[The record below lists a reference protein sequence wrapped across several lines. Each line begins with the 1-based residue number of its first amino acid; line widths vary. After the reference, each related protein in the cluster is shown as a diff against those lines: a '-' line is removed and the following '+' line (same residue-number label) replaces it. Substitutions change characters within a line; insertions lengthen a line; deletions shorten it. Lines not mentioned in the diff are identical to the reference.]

1 MIKTRLWSVENPK
14 SLAMLAVIG
23 SLAVSLLAFMTDP
36 VLNRDGMLYIDL
48 ATQIAAGEMQGS
60 VTDTFNWPFFSWF
73 LAGVIKVSPWSA
85 LTSAMIVTSLFAAG
99 TTALMVLLLSRVAQA
114 PGWLLLLFVIA
125 LPALNEYRASVLRDW
140 PAWCFSLLA
149 VYSWFRYEDKAS
161 VWWLL
166 SCFSAIALGV
176 LCRLEVG
183 AVAVG
188 LALAGLLMPE
198 RNCKKLAGFYVMPAI
213 GVLGLLLFLIFSD
226 SGAVGRVLHYLN
238 ALNIVDRYQEFQ
250 HYGDLL
256 AGAVLNKFSD
266 EYGGQILFWGL
277 MTIIPSKL
285 VMLVGALVL
294 AIFLRPVD
302 WKSGDRT
309 TYLVLFYLWL
319 AVLVIFLVTSLFLS
333 SRYVVFAALMFLP
346 FLWVRF
352 SQAYLGGS
360 AVFRRTSV
368 VVLALSA
375 LATSISSTG
384 HEKAALRDAGHWLAA
399 RSDRV
404 VYINDG
410 QVSFYAD
417 QGYFSYDTEP
427 SFPATVAPGSLLAW
441 RVDRA
446 EQEQLLA
453 SFHSRF
459 SLEKIFDSDGDDVVV
474 VLARQKTD

>member
-1 MIKTRLWSVENPK
+1 MIKTRLLSVESPK
-14 SLAMLAVIG
+14 SLAMMAVIG
-23 SLAVSLLAFMTDP
+23 SLAASLLAFVTDP

-48 ATQIAAGEMQGS
+48 AKQIAAGEMQGS

-99 TTALMVLLLSRVAQA
+99 ATALMVLLLSRVAQA
-114 PGWLLLLFVIA
+114 PGWLLLLFVLA

-149 VYSWFRYEDKAS
+149 IYSWFRYQDKTS

-166 SCFSAIALGV
+166 SCFCALAFGV

-183 AVAVG
+183 AVAIA

-198 RNCKKLAGFYVMPAI
+198 RNWKKLAGFYVVPAV
-213 GVLGLLLFLIFSD
+213 GVLGLLLFLTFSD
-226 SGAVGRVLHYLN
+226 SGAVGRVLHYVD
-238 ALNIVDRYQEFQ
+238 ALNIADRYQEFQ

-266 EYGGQILFWGL
+266 EYGSQILFWGL

-285 VMLVGALVL
+285 LVLMGVLVL
-294 AIFLRPVD
+294 AVFLRPVD
-302 WKSGDRT
+302 WRGGDRT
-309 TYLVLFYLWL
+309 SYLVLFYLWL
-319 AVLVIFLVTSLFLS
+319 AVLVIYLATSLFLS

-352 SQAYLGGS
+352 SQAYLGGGG
-360 AVFRRTSV
+360 VFRRGSV
-368 VVLALSA
+368 VVLVLSA

-384 HEKAALRDAGHWLAA
+384 HEKAALRDAGNWLAA
-399 RSDRV
+399 RSDHV

-417 QGYFSYDTEP
+417 QGYFSYDIEP
-427 SFPATVAPGSLLAW
+427 AFPQVTAPGSLLAW
-441 RVDRA
+441 RVERE
-446 EQEQLLA
+446 EQEALLA
-453 SFHSRF
+453 AHRNRF
-459 SLEKIFDSDGDDVVV
+459 SLEKVFDSDGEDVVV
-474 VLARQKTD
+474 VLVRK